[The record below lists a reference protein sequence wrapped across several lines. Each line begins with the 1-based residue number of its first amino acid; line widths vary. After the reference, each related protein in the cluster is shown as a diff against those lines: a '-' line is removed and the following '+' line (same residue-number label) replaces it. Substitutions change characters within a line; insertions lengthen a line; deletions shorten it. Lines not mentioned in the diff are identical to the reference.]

1 MSFSLQVKPR
11 TELGKRAEN
20 LRQVGK
26 IPGIVYGPGVTP
38 QPVALEAPEFKK
50 VYRQAGK
57 SSLIDIQINAAEP
70 VKVLIQEVQVHP
82 LTLEPT
88 HVDLRQIN
96 MKEKLT
102 VAVPLEFVGEA
113 PAVKELLGTLVRVH
127 DTLTVRCLPG
137 ALPSKI
143 QVDLS
148 KLQTFNDVVSVAD
161 LILPA
166 EVEAV
171 QGVRDVIAS
180 VTPPLTEE
188 QLKKMEEES
197 QVGVSAVKVEADI
210 KKAEVA
216 AAAETEA
223 AAETDKKSA
232 DKRSEKKE
240 ADKK

>member
-11 TELGKRAEN
+11 TELGKRAEG

-38 QPVALEAPEFKK
+38 QPVALEASEFKK
-50 VYRQAGK
+50 VYKQAGK
-57 SSLIDIQINAAEP
+57 SSLIDIKIDEAAS

-82 LTLEPT
+82 LTLAPT

-102 VAVPLEFVGEA
+102 VDVPLEFVGEA

-127 DTLTVRCLPG
+127 DTLTVRCLP
-137 ALPSKI
+137 ADLPAKI

-148 KLQTFNDVVSVAD
+148 KLQTFNDVVAVAD

-166 EVEAV
+166 EVEAL
-171 QGVRDVIAS
+171 QGARDVIAS

-197 QVGVSAVKVEADI
+197 QVGVSTVKVEAEV
-210 KKAEVA
+210 KKAEAA
-216 AAAETEA
+216 AAAEAEA
-223 AAETDKKSA
+223 AATDDKGAEKKTDKKEA
-232 DKRSEKKE
+232 AKK
-240 ADKK
+240 